1 MDIARSTAITR
12 ACYTSL
18 TVEAIPSVTDE
29 FLVAL
34 AQIATR
40 PGQPHYNLQR
50 HLEAISQARTAGA
63 RLVIF
68 PELSLSGYLLNHG
81 VAEAAVALDDPLMTP
96 LVEASHDLALLVG
109 LPLREAAGG
118 IANAAVLLEGGR
130 VCGVHRKLY
139 LPTYGMFDEGR
150 FFVAG
155 QRLEPLTCTLGTF
168 GVLICED
175 AWHLSSSVFLSHPPV
190 DALLIVAG
198 GPSEIEDQPVPAGA
212 RRWHWLVGAMA
223 ITAVTPVYFA
233 NRCGWEEG
241 VLFGGGSWAV
251 DARGVS
257 LVDPAPACRTSVV
270 LAPFSRS
277 AVAWART
284 LVPVPRMER
293 FDLWRAATENA
304 GA

>member
-1 MDIARSTAITR
+1 MNTITPV
-12 ACYTSL
+12 A
-18 TVEAIPSVTDE
+18 DE

-40 PGQPHYNLQR
+40 PGQPYHNLQR
-50 HLEAISQARTAGA
+50 HLQAIAQARDAGA
-63 RLVIF
+63 RLVVF

-81 VAEAAVALDDPLMTP
+81 VAEAAVALDDPLLAP
-96 LVEASHDLALLVG
+96 LAEASRDLAVIVG
-109 LPLREAAGG
+109 LPLRESGGG
-118 IANAAVLLEGGR
+118 ISNAAVLLEGGKVR
-130 VCGVHRKLY
+130 GVHRKLY

-155 QRLEPLTCTLGTF
+155 QGLEPLVSTLGTL

-190 DALLIVAG
+190 DAIFVVAG
-198 GPSEIEDQPVPAGA
+198 GPSELENGPVPAGA
-212 RRWHWLVGAMA
+212 RRWQWLVGAMA
-223 ITAVTPVYFA
+223 TTAVTPVYFA

-251 DARGVS
+251 DARGAS
-257 LVDPAPACRTSVV
+257 LVEPAPACAEAV
-270 LAPFSRS
+270 LVAPFSRP

-293 FDLWRAATENA
+293 FELWRAALENA

>member
-1 MDIARSTAITR
+1 MST
-12 ACYTSL
+12 L
-18 TVEAIPSVTDE
+18 TPVADE

-40 PGQPHYNLQR
+40 PGQPRHNLQR
-50 HLEAISQARTAGA
+50 HLQAISQAREAGA
-63 RLVIF
+63 RLIAF

-81 VAEAAVALDDPLMTP
+81 VAEAALALGDPFLEP
-96 LVEASHDLALLVG
+96 IVEASRDLAIIVG
-109 LPLREAAGG
+109 LPLLEPGGG
-118 IANAAVLLEGGR
+118 ISNAAVLYEGGR
-130 VCGVHRKLY
+130 ACGVHRKLY

-155 QRLEPLTCTLGTF
+155 RRLEPLSCALGTI

-190 DALLIVAG
+190 DAIVVVAG
-198 GPSEIEDQPVPAGA
+198 GPSEVEHGPVPAGS
-212 RRWHWLVGAMA
+212 RRWQWIVGAMA
-223 ITAVTPVYFA
+223 TTSVTPVFFA

-251 DARGVS
+251 DARGAS
-257 LVDPAPACRTSVV
+257 LVEPAPACEEAVL
-270 LAPFSRS
+270 LAPFSRP
-277 AVAWART
+277 AAAWART
-284 LVPVPRMER
+284 LIPVPRMER
-293 FDLWRAATENA
+293 FELWRTALENA

>member
-1 MDIARSTAITR
+1 MHATLSLVLNTITQV
-12 ACYTSL
+12 A
-18 TVEAIPSVTDE
+18 DE

-40 PGQPHYNLQR
+40 PGQPRHNLRR
-50 HLEAISQARTAGA
+50 HMEAIAQAQVAGA
-63 RLVIF
+63 RLVVF

-81 VAEAAVALDDPLMTP
+81 VAEAALALDDPFLAP
-96 LVEASHDLALLVG
+96 LAKASHDLAIIVG
-109 LPLREAAGG
+109 LPLREPGGG
-118 IANAAVLLEGGR
+118 ISNAAVLFEGGEVR
-130 VCGVHRKLY
+130 GVHRKLY

-155 QRLEPLTCTLGTF
+155 RRLEPLSCALGSL

-190 DALLIVAG
+190 DAMVIVAG
-198 GPSEIEDQPVPAGA
+198 GPSELENSPVPAGA
-212 RRWHWLVGAMA
+212 RRWQWLVGAMA
-223 ITAVTPVYFA
+223 TTAVTPVFFA

-251 DARGVS
+251 DARGTS
-257 LVDPAPACRTSVV
+257 LVEPAPACAETVL
-270 LAPFSRS
+270 LAPFSRA
-277 AVAWART
+277 AVGWART
-284 LVPVPRMER
+284 LIPVPRMER
-293 FDLWRAATENA
+293 FELWRAALENA

>member
-1 MDIARSTAITR
+1 LSTGTP
-12 ACYTSL
+12 
-18 TVEAIPSVTDE
+18 VPDD

-40 PGQPHYNLQR
+40 PGQPRYNLQR
-50 HLEAISQARTAGA
+50 HLHVISQARAAGA
-63 RLVIF
+63 KLVIF

-81 VAEAAVALDDPLMTP
+81 VGEAALAFDDPLLEP
-96 LVEASHDLALLVG
+96 ILAASRELTILIG
-109 LPLREAAGG
+109 LPLLEPGGG
-118 IANAAVLLEGGR
+118 ISNAAVLCEGGR

-155 QRLEPLTCTLGTF
+155 RRLEPLSCALGTF

-190 DALLIVAG
+190 DAVVVMAG
-198 GPSEIEDQPVPAGA
+198 GPSEVEEGAVPAGA
-212 RRWHWLVGAMA
+212 RRWHWIVGAMA
-223 ITAVTPVYFA
+223 TTSVTPVFFA

-251 DARGVS
+251 DARGAS
-257 LVDPAPACRTSVV
+257 LVEPAPACEETVL
-270 LAPFSRS
+270 LAPFSRP

-284 LVPVPRMER
+284 LIPIPRLER
-293 FDLWRAATENA
+293 FELWRHALEKV